1 MSKSVQAIAVTAHEE
16 ERQRRKRALAAA
28 WRLFARR
35 GFVDGVISVRD
46 PEWPDHVWIKP
57 PGRHPALL
65 RVSDLVL
72 ADPQK
77 MPPLHAAI
85 HRARSDAASVIQVA
99 STHGLAWSTLGR
111 RLDPI
116 TAEACAFYDDHIV
129 HAEFDEGEEARI
141 AGALGHRK
149 AAILRARGLLTVGQ
163 TVEAAAWWFLAFD
176 HAIETQMAAEAVAWP
191 QPLDDAT
198 ARATGAR
205 LGGEAV
211 GHQSFGALY
220 DWIAT
225 VEPDFIT

>member
-1 MSKSVQAIAVTAHEE
+1 MPKSVQAIAATAHDE
-16 ERQRRKRALAAA
+16 ERQRRKRGLAAA
-28 WRLFARR
+28 WRVFARR

-77 MPPLHAAI
+77 APPLHAAI
-85 HRARSDAASVIQVA
+85 HRARPDAASVIQVPT
-99 STHGLAWSTLGR
+99 THGLAWSTLGR

-116 TAEACAFYDDHIV
+116 TAEACAFHDDHIV

-141 AGALGHRK
+141 AGALGRRK
-149 AAILRARGLLTVGQ
+149 GAILRARGLLTVGQ

-176 HAIETQMAAEAVAWP
+176 HAIQTQMAAEAIAWP

-198 ARATGAR
+198 ARATHAR
-205 LGGEAV
+205 LGSEAA
-211 GHQSFGALY
+211 GRQSFSALY
-220 DWIAT
+220 EWIAA
-225 VEPDFIT
+225 VEPDFLE